1 MSTRVPCTFG
11 ALLLPFVAIAQQIE
25 QSSVVDASLS
35 DFSNLHPLVVHIPIV
50 LLLVAVVTQ
59 IASFF
64 VWKLELDWVTF
75 LALVGATLGAFLAGK
90 VFHPHTTNL
99 SPAAQQVID
108 THDTWADYTIWSAVL
123 ATVLKGVDLFW
134 LRTRWVAIVTTVVLV
149 FSTVAVSVASHYGA
163 TLVYI
168 HGVGVQGNY
177 VEGD

>member
-1 MSTRVPCTFG
+1 MQRI
-11 ALLLPFVAIAQQIE
+11 LLLVSILLTATVLTGQQIQE
-25 QSSVVDASLS
+25 SSVVDASLS

-50 LLLVAVVTQ
+50 LLLVAVATQ

-64 VWKLELDWVTF
+64 VWKLQLDWVTF
-75 LALVGATLGAFLAGK
+75 LALVGATVGAFLAGE

-134 LRTRWVAIVTTVVLV
+134 LRARWVAVVTTIVLV
-149 FSTVAVSVASHYGA
+149 FSAVAVSVASHYGA

-168 HGVGVQGNY
+168 HGVGVQGNF
-177 VEGD
+177 VEEH

>member
-1 MSTRVPCTFG
+1 ML
-11 ALLLPFVAIAQQIE
+11 LLLPILLTATALTGQQIQE
-25 QSSVVDASLS
+25 SSVVDASLS

-50 LLLVAVVTQ
+50 LLLVAVATQ

-64 VWKLELDWVTF
+64 VWKLQLDWVTF
-75 LALVGATLGAFLAGK
+75 LALVGATVGAFLAGE

-134 LRTRWVAIVTTVVLV
+134 LRARWVAIVTTIVLV
-149 FSTVAVSVASHYGA
+149 FSAVAVSVASHYGA

-168 HGVGVQGNY
+168 HGVGVQGNF
-177 VEGD
+177 VEEH

>member
-1 MSTRVPCTFG
+1 MQRI
-11 ALLLPFVAIAQQIE
+11 LLLVSILLTATVLTGQQIQE
-25 QSSVVDASLS
+25 SSVVDASLS

-50 LLLVAVVTQ
+50 LLLVAVATQ

-64 VWKLELDWVTF
+64 VWKLQLDWVTF
-75 LALVGATLGAFLAGK
+75 LALVGATVGAFLAGE

-134 LRTRWVAIVTTVVLV
+134 LRARWVAIVTTIVLV
-149 FSTVAVSVASHYGA
+149 FSAVAVSVASHYGA

-168 HGVGVQGNY
+168 HGVGVQGNF
-177 VEGD
+177 VEEH